1 MNIKLRDRLA
11 IGYAVQPTFAACL
24 IRVDATTVATW
35 CGNVRLRRELQAR
48 IHRKCRLHGQQ
59 QKQHEVAYEV
69 QMASGEKHMASEV
82 NGFFASIR

>member
-1 MNIKLRDRLA
+1 MFD
-11 IGYAVQPTFAACL
+11 
-24 IRVDATTVATW
+24 
-35 CGNVRLRRELQAR
+35 LRRELQAR
-48 IHRKCRLHGQQ
+48 VHRKCRLHGQH